1 AGGEGG
7 GMVAADVAALRLRVH
22 VLGIGG
28 MAHDPEAVAAIQILP
43 TLVADAPRVR
53 GVAHP
58 GAVVLQPAVDL
69 IRILAIDADVVE
81 LRDRQGG
88 AFPPPIAAVPGQPQ
102 AAIVAAH
109 DMLGIARLD
118 PDVVPVAM
126 GAAAGL

>member
-43 TLVADAPRVR
+43 TLLADAPRVR

-81 LRDRQGG
+81 LRDRQVGP
-88 AFPPPIAAVPGQPQ
+88 FPPPISAVPGQPPP
-102 AAIVAAH
+102 AIAPAH
-109 DMLGIARLD
+109 RMLGPSRID
-118 PDVVPVAM
+118 PETLP
-126 GAAAGL
+126 LPI